1 MKSKIIKK
9 LSINFEKEIVA
20 DQVYLDKDVIQ
31 QQQKQLL
38 EAFKDLPENEKIKKV
53 NDALKQLLLKN
64 TFFSKIMEFI
74 GPYYEFDIDED
85 EIKDMKNKLKPI
97 YPSRTDE
104 QLNVMAEREIEKE
117 LIYDDLQNQFHLKL
131 TQEQIDKALADA
143 LKQSPEEI
151 ENFKKDEQRYVQFV
165 NFLQNEY
172 ITGYLLNRF
181 PLRVNLPY
189 DWSTQEIMLFRLPP
203 GVVPTTRP
211 NPNNAAAPANSS
223 NEKKPA

>member
-203 GVVPTTRP
+203 GVVPASRP
-211 NPNNAAAPANSS
+211 NPNNATAPVNSS

>member
-1 MKSKIIKK
+1 
-9 LSINFEKEIVA
+9 
-20 DQVYLDKDVIQ
+20 
-31 QQQKQLL
+31 
-38 EAFKDLPENEKIKKV
+38 
-53 NDALKQLLLKN
+53 
-64 TFFSKIMEFI
+64 
-74 GPYYEFDIDED
+74 
-85 EIKDMKNKLKPI
+85 MKNKLKPI

-172 ITGYLLNRF
+172 ITGCLLNRF

-189 DWSTQEIMLFRLPP
+189 D
-203 GVVPTTRP
+203 
-211 NPNNAAAPANSS
+211 
-223 NEKKPA
+223 

>member
-203 GVVPTTRP
+203 GVVPASRP

>member
-20 DQVYLDKDVIQ
+20 DQVYLDRDMIQ
-31 QQQKQLL
+31 QHQKQLM

-53 NDALKQLLLKN
+53 NDALKQILLKN

-74 GPYYEFDIDED
+74 GPYYEFDIDQD
-85 EIKDMKNKLKPI
+85 EVNKMKDVLKPL

-131 TQEQIDKALADA
+131 TQEQIDRALADT
-143 LKQSPEEI
+143 LKQTGDNI
-151 ENFKKDEQRYVQFV
+151 ENFKKDEQRYIQFV

-172 ITGYLLNRF
+172 ITGYLLTRF
-181 PLRVNLPY
+181 PLRVNLPF
-189 DWSTQEIMLFRLPP
+189 DWNTQEIMLFRLPP
-203 GVVPTTRP
+203 GVVPAQVRP
-211 NPNNAAAPANSS
+211 NPNDQTTAAS
-223 NEKKPA
+223 NDAKKPA